1 MSVARVRES
10 LKNQPIEL
18 EADRL
23 VDGLFS
29 ALRSESGANGSIPSL
44 VQRNRRERARR
55 RLADAVRSR
64 GAHPIPASMEQELGA
79 IVARWSKKGFED
91 AFPDA
96 DELEIRCA
104 EERAILDAADAG
116 DEEGR
121 LAAAERAHRREI
133 EKRFG
138 SIEIR
143 GLQTSERVHQDLALA
158 YVPLHAEDIVA
169 PRPKAAPKKSRAKTK

>member
-1 MSVARVRES
+1 MARVREPVE
-10 LKNQPIEL
+10 NQPIEH

-23 VDGLFS
+23 VDSLFS
-29 ALRSESGANGSIPSL
+29 ALGSGSGANGSIPSI

-55 RLADAVRSR
+55 RLADAVRVR

-104 EERAILDAADAG
+104 EERAILDAANAG
-116 DEEGR
+116 DMARQGPRAQGSSRSE
-121 LAAAERAHRREI
+121 LARCAA
-133 EKRFG
+133 FG
-138 SIEIR
+138 
-143 GLQTSERVHQDLALA
+143 
-158 YVPLHAEDIVA
+158 A
-169 PRPKAAPKKSRAKTK
+169 PS